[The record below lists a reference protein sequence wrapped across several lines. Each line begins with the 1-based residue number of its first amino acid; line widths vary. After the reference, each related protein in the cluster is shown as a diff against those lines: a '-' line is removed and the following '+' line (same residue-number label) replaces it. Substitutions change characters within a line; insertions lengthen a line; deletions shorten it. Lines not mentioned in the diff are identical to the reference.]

1 MTKIQNYGPQITPPT
16 VRSKAATSSSGV
28 DGDGD
33 RAAEGIAGEAG
44 GDSVKLTG
52 QAQLMQQLEQAA
64 AKAPAVDTAR
74 VAQVRQA
81 LDDGSYTVDAKSIAS
96 KLARMEWDLSQR

>member
-16 VRSKAATSSSGV
+16 VRSKAATSSPDV
-28 DGDGD
+28 DGN
-33 RAAEGIAGEAG
+33 RSAEGIAGETG

-52 QAQLMQQLEQAA
+52 QAQMMQQLEQTA
-64 AKAPAVDTAR
+64 AKTPAFDTAR

-96 KLARMEWDLSQR
+96 KLARMEWDLSQT